1 MKGGRLLVVEGLLVD
16 GELLVRQL
24 ASPLRGGDTVRRFE
38 AGVLLADEVVL
49 IGATDITMLYT
60 LQ

>member
-24 ASPLRGGDTVRRFE
+24 ASPLRGGGDTVRRFE

-49 IGATDITMLYT
+49 IGATDITLLYI
-60 LQ
+60 L